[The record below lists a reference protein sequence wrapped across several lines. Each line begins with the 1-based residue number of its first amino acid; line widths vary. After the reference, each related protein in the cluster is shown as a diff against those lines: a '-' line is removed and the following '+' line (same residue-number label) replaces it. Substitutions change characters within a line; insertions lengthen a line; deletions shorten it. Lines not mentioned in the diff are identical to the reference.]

1 MGGLGVIS
9 DVPKTMVYKLA
20 RYINKRSKVIPE
32 EIIKKAPSAELK
44 PNQIL
49 YYYIEEGYSQE
60 KIVTLNF
67 DPETVKWVIR
77 VVNRNEYKRRQS
89 APGLKVTTKAFGIGR
104 RMPIAAKYQS

>member
-1 MGGLGVIS
+1 VGGLSVIS

-44 PNQIL
+44 LNQIL
-49 YYYIEEGYSQE
+49 YYYTEEGYSQE
-60 KIVTLNF
+60 EIVTLNF